1 MPMPPSAE
9 GAILHNLQANAEVN
23 AGGEARPPSRP
34 ESASVGGAGL
44 PEALQGGQARPEGV
58 IDIRVD
64 AGRGSDDGHPS
75 VGSTPSS
82 ILVRC
87 PSQNLRQAWKQR
99 PQTYFMLG
107 ETVPLPCL

>member
-1 MPMPPSAE
+1 VQHRPSNSPDRLSDDTV
-9 GAILHNLQANAEVN
+9 LHESQANAEVN

-34 ESASVGGAGL
+34 ESASVGDAGL

-64 AGRGSDDGHPS
+64 AGRSSDDGDLS

-82 ILVRC
+82 IQVRC
-87 PSQNLRQAWKQR
+87 PSQL
-99 PQTYFMLG
+99 
-107 ETVPLPCL
+107 